1 MLIANFLPI
10 FIFKLI
16 SKIHTVHRAQSFK
29 IRVAEDDFDNFKQ
42 IFYNVST
49 QTHFCHVPLKMVSK
63 YYQIVFNVLRLFF
76 SHDINGYHISA
87 TIPILPLFA
96 RYIIYKIAAVRFEKS
111 RGEVCLGPGNEVTSA
126 RSLSDFWLARVA

>member
-42 IFYNVST
+42 IFNNAST

-76 SHDINGYHISA
+76 SHDINVYHISA
-87 TIPILPLFA
+87 TTPILPLFA
-96 RYIIYKIAAVRFEKS
+96 Q
-111 RGEVCLGPGNEVTSA
+111 
-126 RSLSDFWLARVA
+126 

>member
-16 SKIHTVHRAQSFK
+16 SKIYTIHRAQSFK

-42 IFYNVST
+42 IFYNAST

-63 YYQIVFNVLRLFF
+63 YYQIIFNVLRLFF
-76 SHDINGYHISA
+76 LM
-87 TIPILPLFA
+87 T
-96 RYIIYKIAAVRFEKS
+96 
-111 RGEVCLGPGNEVTSA
+111 
-126 RSLSDFWLARVA
+126 